1 MHKIAIIS
9 LLIVTCI
16 LNSTAQNNPDT
27 IPFVLTPYN
36 NIYVQTILNE
46 VDTLNL
52 MFHTGEAGASI
63 TEAALNKIHQPDS
76 MASSTVKSWGGQS
89 NANSFENNHLQ
100 IGNHSFDNLTIWVN
114 KRSGRL
120 TDGKFGPG
128 LFKGKVIEVNY
139 DKKILIVHA
148 QLDKKN
154 YHTFQKFKL
163 IQDNGL
169 LFIKGKL
176 NLGKSKR
183 AQKFMIHTGYGGNV
197 LLDDAFVQKHQLGS
211 QLKIVDESVLLDSYG
226 NKIITKKAILP
237 AFKIGKH
244 KLEDLSISFF
254 DGAIGRQKISVLGNG
269 VLKNYNTLL
278 DLDKGFIY
286 LQPTQNNTM
295 ESSPTSNG

>member
-1 MHKIAIIS
+1 MSKITTT
-9 LLIVTCI
+9 LLLLFTSI
-16 LNSTAQNNPDT
+16 LNSNAQHPDT

-46 VDTLNL
+46 IDTLNL

-63 TEAALNKIHQPDS
+63 TEKALEKIHKPDS
-76 MASSTVKSWGGQS
+76 MTSSTVKSWGGQS
-89 NANSFENNHLQ
+89 DANFFANNQLQ
-100 IGNHSFDNLTIWVN
+100 IGKHNFDSLTIWVN

-128 LFKGKVIEVNY
+128 LFKGKLIEVNY
-139 DKKILIVHA
+139 DKQLFIVHA
-148 QLDKKN
+148 QMDKKK
-154 YHTFQKFKL
+154 YRSFQKFKL

-176 NLGKSKR
+176 NLGKTKR
-183 AQKFMIHTGYGGNV
+183 SQKFMIHTGYGGNV

-237 AFKIGKH
+237 SFQIGKH
-244 KLEDLSISFF
+244 KLDDLSISFF

-269 VLKNYNTLL
+269 VLKHYNTLL

-286 LQPTQNNTM
+286 LQPIQNNAM
-295 ESSPTSNG
+295 DNGKTSNS